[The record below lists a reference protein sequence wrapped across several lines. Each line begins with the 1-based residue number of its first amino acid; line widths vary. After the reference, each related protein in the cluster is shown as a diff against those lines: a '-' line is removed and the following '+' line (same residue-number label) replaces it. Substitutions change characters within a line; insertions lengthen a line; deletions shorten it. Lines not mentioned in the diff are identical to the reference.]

1 LDNHITLRKEAYPY
15 YSMLPFLPIAMPST
29 VAAKRSIRSV
39 LDNYVR
45 AVETEDL
52 GLYERVVDHNASM
65 VNFGTDVSERIVGWS
80 ALRKAM
86 QSQFAMLKGTR
97 IAVSDVTVN
106 VAPEGR
112 FAWATSMWVFK
123 ATMGTQALELPVR
136 CSWVLEQSDGRWL
149 IVHFHKSVGTTS

>member
-1 LDNHITLRKEAYPY
+1 MGSLSILRKQAYLY
-15 YSMLPFLPIAMPST
+15 YSILTCPAIAMPST

-45 AVETEDL
+45 AVETGDL
-52 GLYERVVDHNASM
+52 GLYGRVVDHNASM
-65 VNFGTDVSERIVGWS
+65 VNFGTDASERIVGWN
-80 ALRKAM
+80 ALKKAM
-86 QSQFAMLKGTR
+86 QSQFSMLKGTR
-97 IAVSDVTVN
+97 IAVSDATVT

-112 FAWATSMWVFK
+112 SAWATSMWAFK

-136 CSWVLEQSDGRWL
+136 CSWVLEKRDGRWL

>member
-1 LDNHITLRKEAYPY
+1 
-15 YSMLPFLPIAMPST
+15 MAMPAT
-29 VAAKRSIRSV
+29 VAVKRSIRSV

-45 AVETEDL
+45 AVETEDIE
-52 GLYERVVDHNASM
+52 LYERVVDHNASM
-65 VNFGTDVSERIVGWS
+65 VNFGTDASERIVGWN

-86 QSQFAMLKGTR
+86 QSQFATLKGAKIT
-97 IAVSDVTVN
+97 VGDVKVTV
-106 VAPEGR
+106 APGSR

-136 CSWVLEQSDGRWL
+136 CSWVLEKRNGRWL